1 VTLSTHIGEQGAP
14 ATGLRRVLGNL
25 GHWLALTVRPR
36 RIPAARLVPL
46 TARLALATAVAIV
59 LVALAMLAFDFRAMT
74 FARTL
79 PLWVVDTFN
88 EITDFGQGG
97 WFLIPIGAFIV
108 LAALLTTPAAG
119 RIGNLVIVSLIVR
132 LEFIFL
138 AVALPGLTVTIVK
151 RLIGRVRP
159 SDLGPFAYVPWSWQP
174 AYASMPSGHATTA
187 YAAAIAIGAVWRRAR
202 VPMWIFAAVIALS
215 RVVITAHYVS
225 DVIAAASVG
234 AFGAILVRN
243 WFAARRLGFVAEPD
257 GRVRPLPGPSWNRL
271 KAVARRLIGP

>member
-1 VTLSTHIGEQGAP
+1 MPSAKEDVP

-25 GHWLALTVRPR
+25 GFWFALAVRPR
-36 RIPAARLVPL
+36 RTPDARLVRL
-46 TARLALATAVAIV
+46 TARLALGALAAVV
-59 LVALAMLAFDFRAMT
+59 LVAIAMLAFDVRAMT
-74 FARTL
+74 FAHTL
-79 PLWVVDTFN
+79 PLWVIDTFN

-97 WFLIPIGAFIV
+97 WFLIPIGTLIV
-108 LAALLTTPAAG
+108 LAAILATPAAG
-119 RIGNLVIVSLIVR
+119 RISNLVIVSLIVR
-132 LEFIFL
+132 LEFVFL

-159 SDLGPFAYVPWSWQP
+159 SDLGPFAYMPWSWQP

-187 YAAAIAIGAVWRRAR
+187 CAAAIAIGAVWPKARA
-202 VPMWIFAAVIALS
+202 PMWIFAVVIALS

-225 DVIAAASVG
+225 DVIAAGFVG

-243 WFAARRLGFVAEPD
+243 WFAARRLGFVAEP
-257 GRVRPLPGPSWNRL
+257 GGTVRALPGPSWRRL

>member
-1 VTLSTHIGEQGAP
+1 MHSAKQGVAD
-14 ATGLRRVLGNL
+14 TGPRRVVGNL
-25 GHWLALTVRPR
+25 GVWFALTVRPR

-46 TARLALATAVAIV
+46 TARLAFGVLAAAV
-59 LVALAMLAFDFRAMT
+59 LVALAMLAFDMRAMR
-74 FARTL
+74 FAHTL

-97 WFLIPIGAFIV
+97 WFLIPIGTFIV
-108 LAALLTTPAAG
+108 LAAILTTQAAG

-159 SDLGPFAYVPWSWQP
+159 SELGPFAYMPWSWQP

-215 RVVITAHYVS
+215 RVVITADYVS
-225 DVIAAASVG
+225 DVVAAAFVG
-234 AFGAILVRN
+234 AFGAILVPN
-243 WFAARRLGFVAEPD
+243 WFAPRRLGFVAEPRH
-257 GRVRPLPGPSWNRL
+257 GAPAPGPVM
-271 KAVARRLIGP
+271 APPHGGCPQAAGP

>member
-1 VTLSTHIGEQGAP
+1 MRIGQQGVP
-14 ATGLRRVLGNL
+14 TTGPRRVLGNL
-25 GHWLALTVRPR
+25 GIWFALPARAR
-36 RIPAARLVPL
+36 RVPAARLVPL
-46 TARLALATAVAIV
+46 TARLAFGTLAGVALVAI
-59 LVALAMLAFDFRAMT
+59 AMLAFDFRAMT
-74 FARTL
+74 FAHTL

-108 LAALLTTPAAG
+108 LAAILATPAAG
-119 RIGNLVIVSLIVR
+119 RIGNLVVVSLIVR

-138 AVALPGLTVTIVK
+138 AIALPGLTVTIVK

-159 SDLGPFAYVPWSWQP
+159 SDLGPFAYIPWSWQP

-187 YAAAIAIGAVWRRAR
+187 YAAAVAIGAVWPRAR
-202 VPMWIFAAVIALS
+202 VPMWIFAGVIALS

-225 DVIAAASVG
+225 DVIAAAFVG

-243 WFAARRLGFVAEPD
+243 WFAARRLGFVADPE
-257 GRVRPLPGPSWNRL
+257 GAVRALPGPSWRRL
-271 KAVARRLIGP
+271 KAVARRLLGP

>member
-1 VTLSTHIGEQGAP
+1 MPIARQGVP
-14 ATGLRRVLGNL
+14 DTGPRRVLGNL
-25 GHWLALTVRPR
+25 ARWFALTVRPR

-59 LVALAMLAFDFRAMT
+59 LVALAMLVFDFRAMT

-97 WFLIPIGAFIV
+97 WFLIPIGTFIV
-108 LAALLTTPAAG
+108 LAAVLATPAAG
-119 RIGNLVIVSLIVR
+119 RIGNLVVLSLIVR
-132 LEFIFL
+132 LEFVFL

-225 DVIAAASVG
+225 DVIAAAFVG
-234 AFGAILVRN
+234 AFGAVLVRN

-257 GRVRPLPGPSWNRL
+257 GRVRPLPGPSRNRL

>member
-1 VTLSTHIGEQGAP
+1 MPIANQDLP
-14 ATGLRRVLGNL
+14 ATGLRRVAGNL
-25 GHWLALTVRPR
+25 GFWFALVVRPR
-36 RIPAARLVPL
+36 RIPDARLVPL
-46 TARLALATAVAIV
+46 TAGLACGALAAIV

-74 FARTL
+74 FAHKL
-79 PLWVVDTFN
+79 PLWVIDTFN

-97 WFLIPIGAFIV
+97 WFLIPIGMVVV
-108 LAALLTTPAAG
+108 LAAILATPAAG

-132 LEFIFL
+132 LEFVFL
-138 AVALPGLTVTIVK
+138 AIALPGLTVTIVK

-187 YAAAIAIGAVWRRAR
+187 CAAAIAIGAVWPKAR
-202 VPMWIFAAVIALS
+202 VPMWIFAVVIALS

-225 DVIAAASVG
+225 DVIAAGFVG

-243 WFAARRLGFVAEPD
+243 WFAARRLGFVAEP
-257 GRVRPLPGPSWNRL
+257 GGTVRALPGPSWRRL

>member
-1 VTLSTHIGEQGAP
+1 MPIANQDLP
-14 ATGLRRVLGNL
+14 ATGLRRVAGNL
-25 GHWLALTVRPR
+25 GVWFALVVRPR
-36 RIPAARLVPL
+36 RIAAARLVPL
-46 TARLALATAVAIV
+46 TARLACGGLAAIV
-59 LVALAMLAFDFRAMT
+59 LVTLAMLAFDFRAMT
-74 FARTL
+74 FAHTL

-97 WFLIPIGAFIV
+97 WFLIPIGTIIV
-108 LAALLTTPAAG
+108 LAAILATPAAG

-132 LEFIFL
+132 LEFVFL
-138 AVALPGLTVTIVK
+138 AIALPGLTVTIVK

-187 YAAAIAIGAVWRRAR
+187 CAAAIAIGAVWPKAR
-202 VPMWIFAAVIALS
+202 VPMWIFAVVIALS

-225 DVIAAASVG
+225 DVIAAGFVG

-243 WFAARRLGFVAEPD
+243 WFAARRLGFVAELD
-257 GRVRPLPGPSWNRL
+257 GTVRALPGPSWRRL

>member
-1 VTLSTHIGEQGAP
+1 MPITRQGVP
-14 ATGLRRVLGNL
+14 DTGPRRVLGNL
-25 GHWLALTVRPR
+25 GLWFALTVRPR

-46 TARLALATAVAIV
+46 TARLALGTAAAIV
-59 LVALAMLAFDFRAMT
+59 LVTIAMLAFDFRAMM

-79 PLWVVDTFN
+79 PLWMVDTFN

-97 WFLIPIGAFIV
+97 WFLIPIGAFVV
-108 LAALLTTPAAG
+108 LAALLTTQAAG

-225 DVIAAASVG
+225 DVIAAAFVG

-257 GRVRPLPGPSWNRL
+257 GTVQPLPGPSWNRL

>member
-1 VTLSTHIGEQGAP
+1 MPIANQDLP
-14 ATGLRRVLGNL
+14 ATGLRRVAGNL
-25 GHWLALTVRPR
+25 GVWFALTVRPR
-36 RIPAARLVPL
+36 RIPDARLVPL
-46 TARLALATAVAIV
+46 TARLACGALAAMV

-74 FARTL
+74 FAHTL
-79 PLWVVDTFN
+79 PLWVIDTFN

-97 WFLIPIGAFIV
+97 WFLIPVGTFIV
-108 LAALLTTPAAG
+108 LAAILATPAAG

-132 LEFIFL
+132 LEFVFL

-159 SDLGPFAYVPWSWQP
+159 SDLGPFAYMPWSWQP

-187 YAAAIAIGAVWRRAR
+187 CAAAIAIGAVWPKAR
-202 VPMWIFAAVIALS
+202 VPMWIFAVVIALS

-225 DVIAAASVG
+225 DVIAAGFVG

-257 GRVRPLPGPSWNRL
+257 GTVRALSGPSRRRL

>member
-1 VTLSTHIGEQGAP
+1 MHVAKQEAP
-14 ATGLRRVLGNL
+14 ETGLRRVLGNL
-25 GHWLALTVRPR
+25 AVWLALPARPR
-36 RIPAARLVPL
+36 RVAAARLVPL
-46 TARLALATAVAIV
+46 TARLALATLAGVV
-59 LVALAMLAFDFRAMT
+59 LVAVAMLAFDFRAMT
-74 FARTL
+74 FAHTL
-79 PLWVVDTFN
+79 PPWVVDTFN

-108 LAALLTTPAAG
+108 LAAILATPAAG
-119 RIGNLVIVSLIVR
+119 RIGNRVIVSLIVR

-138 AVALPGLTVTIVK
+138 AIALPGLTVTIVK

-159 SDLGPFAYVPWSWQP
+159 SDLGPFAYIPWSWQP

-187 YAAAIAIGAVWRRAR
+187 YAAAVAIGAVWPRAR
-202 VPMWIFAAVIALS
+202 VPMWIFAGVIALS

-225 DVIAAASVG
+225 DVIAAAFVG

-257 GRVRPLPGPSWNRL
+257 GTVHALPGPSWHRL
-271 KAVARRLIGP
+271 KAVARRVIGQ

>member
-1 VTLSTHIGEQGAP
+1 MHIGKQDVP
-14 ATGLRRVLGNL
+14 PTGLRRAVGNL
-25 GHWLALTVRPR
+25 GTVLALPLRPR
-36 RIPAARLVPL
+36 RIPAARLVPP
-46 TARLALATAVAIV
+46 TARLALAALAGVV
-59 LVALAMLAFDFRAMT
+59 LVACAMLALDFHAMT

-79 PLWVVDTFN
+79 PLWVIDTFN

-108 LAALLTTPAAG
+108 LAAILATPAAG
-119 RIGNLVIVSLIVR
+119 RIGNLIIVSLIVR

-138 AVALPGLTVTIVK
+138 AIALPGLTVTIVK

-159 SDLGPFAYVPWSWQP
+159 SDLGPYAYLPWSWQP

-187 YAAAIAIGAVWRRAR
+187 CAAAVAIGAVWPKTR
-202 VPMWIFAAVIALS
+202 VPMWIFAVIIALS

-225 DVIAAASVG
+225 DVTAAAFVG
-234 AFGAILVRN
+234 AFGAALVRN
-243 WFAARRLGFVAEPD
+243 WFAARRLGFVAAP
-257 GRVRPLPGPSWNRL
+257 GGAVQTLPGPSWRRL

>member
-1 VTLSTHIGEQGAP
+1 MQIAKQGE
-14 ATGLRRVLGNL
+14 TGLGRVLGNL
-25 GHWLALTVRPR
+25 GRWFALAVRPR

-46 TARLALATAVAIV
+46 TAHLALGALVATV
-59 LVALAMLAFDFRAMT
+59 LVTLAMLAFDVRAMM
-74 FARTL
+74 FAHTL
-79 PLWVVDTFN
+79 PLWVIDTFN

-97 WFLIPIGAFIV
+97 WFLIPIGSFIV
-108 LAALLTTPAAG
+108 LAAILATPAAG

-159 SDLGPFAYVPWSWQP
+159 SDLGPFAYMPWSWQP

-202 VPMWIFAAVIALS
+202 VPMWIFAGIIALS

-225 DVIAAASVG
+225 DVVAAAFVG

-243 WFAARRLGFVAEPD
+243 WFAAATIRSGLTCGSIVVPQMI
-257 GRVRPLPGPSWNRL
+257 LT
-271 KAVARRLIGP
+271 

>member
-1 VTLSTHIGEQGAP
+1 MQIAKQGVP
-14 ATGLRRVLGNL
+14 ETGLRRVLGHL
-25 GHWLALTVRPR
+25 GFWFALAVRPR

-46 TARLALATAVAIV
+46 TARLAFGALVAIA
-59 LVALAMLAFDFRAMT
+59 LVTMAMLAFDFRAMT
-74 FARTL
+74 FAHTL
-79 PLWVVDTFN
+79 PLWVIDTFN

-97 WFLIPIGAFIV
+97 WFLIPIGSFIV
-108 LAALLTTPAAG
+108 LAALLATPAAG

-159 SDLGPFAYVPWSWQP
+159 SDLGPFAYMPWSWQP

-202 VPMWIFAAVIALS
+202 IPMWIFAAVIALS

-225 DVIAAASVG
+225 DVIAAAFVG

-257 GRVRPLPGPSWNRL
+257 GRVHALPGPSWRRL

>member
-1 VTLSTHIGEQGAP
+1 MPIANQDLP
-14 ATGLRRVLGNL
+14 ATGLRRVAGNL
-25 GHWLALTVRPR
+25 GVWFALVVRPR
-36 RIPAARLVPL
+36 RVVGARLVPL
-46 TARLALATAVAIV
+46 TARLACGGLAAIV
-59 LVALAMLAFDFRAMT
+59 LVTLAMLAFDFRAMT
-74 FARTL
+74 FAHTL
-79 PLWVVDTFN
+79 PLWVIDTFN

-97 WFLIPIGAFIV
+97 WFLIPIGTFIV
-108 LAALLTTPAAG
+108 LAAILATPAAG
-119 RIGNLVIVSLIVR
+119 RISNLVIVSLIVR
-132 LEFIFL
+132 LEFVFL

-159 SDLGPFAYVPWSWQP
+159 SDLGPFAYMPWSWQP

-187 YAAAIAIGAVWRRAR
+187 CAAAVAIGAVWPKAR
-202 VPMWIFAAVIALS
+202 VPMWIFAVVIALS

-225 DVIAAASVG
+225 DVIAAGFVG

-257 GRVRPLPGPSWNRL
+257 GTVRALPGPSRRRL

>member
-1 VTLSTHIGEQGAP
+1 MPIANQDLP
-14 ATGLRRVLGNL
+14 ATGLRRVAGNL
-25 GHWLALTVRPR
+25 GVWFALVVRPR
-36 RIPAARLVPL
+36 RIAAARLVPL
-46 TARLALATAVAIV
+46 TARLACGGLAAIV
-59 LVALAMLAFDFRAMT
+59 LVTLAMLAFDFRAMT
-74 FARTL
+74 FAHTL

-97 WFLIPIGAFIV
+97 WFLIPIGTIIV
-108 LAALLTTPAAG
+108 LAAILATPAAG

-132 LEFIFL
+132 LEFVFL
-138 AVALPGLTVTIVK
+138 AIALPGLTVTIVK

-187 YAAAIAIGAVWRRAR
+187 CAAAIAIGAVWPKAR
-202 VPMWIFAAVIALS
+202 VPMWIFAVVIALS

-225 DVIAAASVG
+225 DVIAAGFVG

-243 WFAARRLGFVAEPD
+243 WFAARRLGFGAEPD
-257 GRVRPLPGPSWNRL
+257 GTVYALPGPSWRRL
-271 KAVARRLIGP
+271 KAVARGLIGP

>member
-1 VTLSTHIGEQGAP
+1 MQVGKQGVAD
-14 ATGLRRVLGNL
+14 TGARRVLGNL
-25 GHWLALTVRPR
+25 GCWFALIVRPR

-46 TARLALATAVAIV
+46 TARLACGALAAVV
-59 LVALAMLAFDFRAMT
+59 LVALAMLAFDFRAMM
-74 FARTL
+74 FAHTL

-108 LAALLTTPAAG
+108 LAAILATPAAG
-119 RIGNLVIVSLIVR
+119 RIGNRVIVSLIVR
-132 LEFIFL
+132 LEFVFL
-138 AVALPGLTVTIVK
+138 AIALPGLTVTIVK

-159 SDLGPFAYVPWSWQP
+159 SDLGPFAYMPWSWQP

-187 YAAAIAIGAVWRRAR
+187 SAAAIAIGAVWPRAR
-202 VPMWIFAAVIALS
+202 VPMWIFAGVIALS

-225 DVIAAASVG
+225 DVIAAAFVG

-243 WFAARRLGFVAEPD
+243 WFAARRLGFVAKPD
-257 GRVRPLPGPSWNRL
+257 GTVHALPGPSWRRL
-271 KAVARRLIGP
+271 KAVARSLIGP

>member
-1 VTLSTHIGEQGAP
+1 MPIANQDLP
-14 ATGLRRVLGNL
+14 ATGLRRVAGNL
-25 GHWLALTVRPR
+25 GVWFALVVRPR
-36 RIPAARLVPL
+36 RVAAARLVPL
-46 TARLALATAVAIV
+46 TARLACGGLAAIV
-59 LVALAMLAFDFRAMT
+59 LVTLAMLAFDFRAMT
-74 FARTL
+74 FAHTL

-97 WFLIPIGAFIV
+97 WFLIPIGTIIV
-108 LAALLTTPAAG
+108 LAAILATPAAG

-132 LEFIFL
+132 LEFVFL
-138 AVALPGLTVTIVK
+138 AIALPGLTVTIVK

-187 YAAAIAIGAVWRRAR
+187 CAAAIAIGAVWPKAR
-202 VPMWIFAAVIALS
+202 VPMWIFAVVIALS

-225 DVIAAASVG
+225 DVIAAGFVG

-243 WFAARRLGFVAEPD
+243 WFAARRLGFVAEP
-257 GRVRPLPGPSWNRL
+257 GGTVRALPGPSWRRL

>member
-1 VTLSTHIGEQGAP
+1 MPSAREDAP

-25 GHWLALTVRPR
+25 GVWFALAVRPR
-36 RIPAARLVPL
+36 RIPDARLMRL
-46 TARLALATAVAIV
+46 TARLALGALAAVV
-59 LVALAMLAFDFRAMT
+59 LVAIAMLAFDVRAMT
-74 FARTL
+74 FAHTL
-79 PLWVVDTFN
+79 PLWVIDTFN

-97 WFLIPIGAFIV
+97 WFLIPIGTVIV
-108 LAALLTTPAAG
+108 LAAILATPAAG
-119 RIGNLVIVSLIVR
+119 RISNLVIVSLIVR
-132 LEFIFL
+132 LEFVFL

-159 SDLGPFAYVPWSWQP
+159 SDLGPFAYMPWSWQP

-187 YAAAIAIGAVWRRAR
+187 CAAAIAIGAVWPKAR
-202 VPMWIFAAVIALS
+202 VPMWIFAVVIALS

-225 DVIAAASVG
+225 DVIAAGFVG

-243 WFAARRLGFVAEPD
+243 WFAARRLGFVAESA
-257 GRVRPLPGPSWNRL
+257 GTVRALPGPSWRRL

>member
-1 VTLSTHIGEQGAP
+1 VTLSMPIANQDLP
-14 ATGLRRVLGNL
+14 ATGLRRVAGNL
-25 GHWLALTVRPR
+25 GVWFALVVRPR
-36 RIPAARLVPL
+36 RVAAARLVPL
-46 TARLALATAVAIV
+46 TARLACGVFAAAV
-59 LVALAMLAFDFRAMT
+59 LVTLAMLALDFRAMT
-74 FARTL
+74 FAHTL
-79 PLWVVDTFN
+79 PLWVIDTFN

-97 WFLIPIGAFIV
+97 WFLIPIGTIIV
-108 LAALLTTPAAG
+108 LAAIHATPAAG

-132 LEFIFL
+132 LEFVFL

-159 SDLGPFAYVPWSWQP
+159 SDLGPFAYMPWSWQP

-187 YAAAIAIGAVWRRAR
+187 CAAAVAIGAVWPKAR
-202 VPMWIFAAVIALS
+202 VPMWIFAVVIALS

-225 DVIAAASVG
+225 DVIAAGFVG

-257 GRVRPLPGPSWNRL
+257 GTVRALPGPSRRRL

>member
-1 VTLSTHIGEQGAP
+1 MHVAKQGVP
-14 ATGLRRVLGNL
+14 ETGLRRVLGNL
-25 GHWLALTVRPR
+25 GGWFALAVRPR
-36 RIPAARLVPL
+36 RIPAMRLVPL
-46 TARLALATAVAIV
+46 TARLAVGALAAVV
-59 LVALAMLAFDFRAMT
+59 LVAIAMLAFDFRAMT

-88 EITDFGQGG
+88 EITDFGQSG

-108 LAALLTTPAAG
+108 LAAILTTQAAG

-132 LEFIFL
+132 LEFVFL
-138 AVALPGLTVTIVK
+138 AIALPGLTVTIVK

-159 SDLGPFAYVPWSWQP
+159 SDLGPFAYMPWSWQP

-187 YAAAIAIGAVWRRAR
+187 CAAAIAIGAVWRHAR
-202 VPMWIFAAVIALS
+202 VPMWIFAVVIALS

-225 DVIAAASVG
+225 DVIAAAFVG

-243 WFAARRLGFVAEPD
+243 WFAARRLGFVAEP
-257 GRVRPLPGPSWNRL
+257 GGAVRALPGPSWHRL
-271 KAVARRLIGP
+271 KAVACRLIGP